1 MSQVYGDLQPLS
13 VALAKRRAQFAGH
26 AFRAKGEII
35 SDILLWKASTGR
47 KLAFPDTISRD
58 TGIKVENLPAAMANK
73 TGARPRPQGDDDDDD
88 DDDDDKGREGVALR
102 SSS

>member
-1 MSQVYGDLQPLS
+1 MATSSRCLLPSQSEELS
-13 VALAKRRAQFAGH
+13 SLDMHSVPR
-26 AFRAKGEII
+26 GEII

-47 KLAFPDTISRD
+47 KLAFPDTISRG

-73 TGARPRPQGDDDDDD
+73 TGARPRPQD